1 MNMEKILCNKA
12 EMKVKKVENMKKEK
26 MILS

>member
-1 MNMEKILCNKA
+1 MNMERILCNKA
-12 EMKVKKVENMKKEK
+12 EMKVKMVENIKKEK

>member
-1 MNMEKILCNKA
+1 MNMERIPCNKA

-26 MILS
+26 ILS

>member
-1 MNMEKILCNKA
+1 MNMERIPCNKA